1 MQRAGVAEVREA
13 VRPLRVTGDDEPDAD
28 YGGLLEQPGG
38 VGAGELL
45 ADAEAPV
52 ILHLAGGL
60 EVVEDLGGAELVAQ
74 HADPQDAGLD
84 GTATLAAGQPL
95 GAIAVGVWGAPHA
108 AL

>member
-52 ILHLAGGL
+52 VLHLAGGL
-60 EVVEDLGGAELVAQ
+60 EVVEDLDGAELGDQPGDAEV
-74 HADPQDAGLD
+74 AGLD
-84 GTATLAAGQPL
+84 GTAQLDAEIGSASCRERVGQY
-95 GAIAVGVWGAPHA
+95 V
-108 AL
+108 